1 MSSHKIHLVIAK
13 KVNDRIN
20 MDLDSIMIG
29 TVLQDICNEKDHS
42 ISHYQEKVLERLAN
56 LDKFVEKYRDK
67 IDNPILVGYLIHILI
82 DRFYNEYM
90 FKHFYIYDK
99 DDNGIRMY
107 LKSKKKLLEGKIRKI

>member
-1 MSSHKIHLVIAK
+1 MKKIIL
-13 KVNDRIN
+13 
-20 MDLDSIMIG
+20 
-29 TVLQDICNEKDHS
+29 
-42 ISHYQEKVLERLAN
+42 SHYQEKVLERLAN
-56 LDKFVEKYRDK
+56 PDKFVEKYRDK

-90 FKHFYIYDK
+90 FKHFYIHDK

>member
-42 ISHYQEKVLERLAN
+42 ISHYQEKV
-56 LDKFVEKYRDK
+56 
-67 IDNPILVGYLIHILI
+67 
-82 DRFYNEYM
+82 
-90 FKHFYIYDK
+90 
-99 DDNGIRMY
+99 
-107 LKSKKKLLEGKIRKI
+107 